1 MTCDGRKVALVTGSS
16 SGLGAAIASE
26 LLKRN
31 YRVIGLGRRKAGE
44 VDDAD
49 FIVCDLNDPAAVEQ
63 VPAELAKRTGRL
75 DMLVNNAGFGG
86 YATWEELPAT
96 ELRRM
101 FEVDFFAPVR
111 LAQLLL
117 GKLSETRG
125 AVVNIS
131 SVAALAP
138 VPCMGAY
145 SAVKAAL
152 KSFSQT
158 LRAEASLQNVRVLTV
173 CPGRISTGFSSRAVR
188 MRECPETPGN
198 NVDPAKFARRVV
210 NSAERNRALIVYPGW
225 YRFFIAFAGIFTGI
239 YMRMALKVWKLR

>member
-49 FIVCDLNDPAAVEQ
+49 FIVCDLNDPTAVEQ

-125 AVVNIS
+125 AVVN
-131 SVAALAP
+131 
-138 VPCMGAY
+138 
-145 SAVKAAL
+145 
-152 KSFSQT
+152 T
-158 LRAEASLQNVRVLTV
+158 
-173 CPGRISTGFSSRAVR
+173 CPPWI
-188 MRECPETPGN
+188 C
-198 NVDPAKFARRVV
+198 
-210 NSAERNRALIVYPGW
+210 L
-225 YRFFIAFAGIFTGI
+225 
-239 YMRMALKVWKLR
+239 

>member
-1 MTCDGRKVALVTGSS
+1 MTSDGRKVALVTGSS
-16 SGLGAAIASE
+16 SGLGAAVAAE

-31 YRVIGLGRRKAGE
+31 YRVIGLGRRKAGDI
-44 VDDAD
+44 DDAD

-63 VPAELAKRTGRL
+63 VPAELARRTDRL

-86 YATWEELPAT
+86 YATWEELPTA

-125 AVVNIS
+125 AIINIS

-173 CPGRISTGFSSRAVR
+173 CPGRISTGFSSRAIR

-198 NVDPAKFARRVV
+198 NVDPARFARRVV

-225 YRFFIAFAGIFTGI
+225 YRFFIAFTGIFTDT

>member
-1 MTCDGRKVALVTGSS
+1 MTSDGRKVALVTGSS
-16 SGLGAAIASE
+16 SGLGAAVAAE

-31 YRVIGLGRRKAGE
+31 YRVIGLGRRKAGDI
-44 VDDAD
+44 DDAD

-63 VPAELAKRTGRL
+63 VPAELARRTDRL

-86 YATWEELPAT
+86 YATWEELPAA

-125 AVVNIS
+125 AIINIS

-173 CPGRISTGFSSRAVR
+173 CPGRISTGFSSRAIR

-198 NVDPAKFARRVV
+198 NVDPARFARRVV
-210 NSAERNRALIVYPGW
+210 NSAERNRALIVYGHNM
-225 YRFFIAFAGIFTGI
+225 ASGQMFAGLNQFLGSVNNA
-239 YMRMALKVWKLR
+239 R